1 MTRFSTLSS
10 CLFGAV
16 LIVSGTFG
24 KGMWPGAFPAGPSGF
39 PSLFISMAEAAPA
52 TTSSQP
58 SPPVPPVIAQG
69 AKVAFLGLTFL
80 DTSTEGAM
88 NGVRE
93 DETRRTLM
101 LQDMV
106 RDRFEKEGLTLVD
119 LAPIADELARTVNPS
134 NCYGCE
140 VRMAAKTDASYVVTG
155 LVQKV
160 SNLILSMNL
169 VMREVPS
176 GKIVRARSVDIRS
189 NTDDSWQRGMR
200 YILKNAFF
208 KT

>member
-1 MTRFSTLSS
+1 MLFMIRFLTLSPYV
-10 CLFGAV
+10 LGAV
-16 LIVSGTFG
+16 LLLGGPTAGELIFGKTNSLPAMDALWQSGT
-24 KGMWPGAFPAGPSGF
+24 AN
-39 PSLFISMAEAAPA
+39 AAPA
-52 TTSSQP
+52 AL
-58 SPPVPPVIAQG
+58 PVIPEG
-69 AKVAFLGLTFL
+69 ATVAYLGLTFL
-80 DTSTEGAM
+80 DTSTEGAI

-93 DETRRTLM
+93 DETSRTLM

-106 RDRFEKEGLTLVD
+106 RSRFEQEGLKLVD
-119 LAPIADELARTVNPS
+119 LSPIADELARTVNPS

-140 VRMAAKTDASYVVTG
+140 VRMAAKVNADYVVTG
-155 LVQKV
+155 LIQKV